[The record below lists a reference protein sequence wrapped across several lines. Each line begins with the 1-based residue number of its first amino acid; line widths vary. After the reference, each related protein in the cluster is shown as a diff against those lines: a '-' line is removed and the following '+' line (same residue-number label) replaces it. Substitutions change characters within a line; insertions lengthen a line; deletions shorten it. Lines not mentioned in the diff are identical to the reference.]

1 MSGPVPDV
9 HGPAAVATGSDLQS
23 RLVMA
28 PHIGDAD
35 AVTNTGLISSHEDE
49 KLFQAPCEKKDEK
62 ALYADTTCSPAD
74 GADDGDDGDDGRV
87 ATEDE
92 VRDLLH
98 VVDRIPVRLWVACLA
113 GILERFVWYGATAP
127 LRE

>member
-1 MSGPVPDV
+1 MSGLVLDV
-9 HGPAAVATGSDLQS
+9 HGSAGTTAEPGAQL

-28 PHIGDAD
+28 PPAGEAD
-35 AVTNTGLISSHEDE
+35 GVTNHALISSFIEAE
-49 KLFQAPCEKKDEK
+49 KHSEALGERNEKPPSSD
-62 ALYADTTCSPAD
+62 ANYSLPAD
-74 GADDGDDGDDGRV
+74 DDDDDDRV
-87 ATEDE
+87 ATEGE

-98 VVDRIPVRLWVACLA
+98 VVDRIPARLWVACLA

>member
-9 HGPAAVATGSDLQS
+9 HGSAETTAEPGVQP

-28 PHIGDAD
+28 LPVGDTD
-35 AVTNTGLISSHEDE
+35 GVTNHALISSFKEAE
-49 KLFQAPCEKKDEK
+49 KHPEKHSEPPSEK
-62 ALYADTTCSPAD
+62 NDQTSSDATYSSTA
-74 GADDGDDGDDGRV
+74 DGDDDRV
-87 ATEDE
+87 ATEGE
-92 VRDLLH
+92 VHDLLH
-98 VVDRIPVRLWVACLA
+98 VVDKIPVRLWVACLA

>member
-1 MSGPVPDV
+1 MSGLVLDV
-9 HGPAAVATGSDLQS
+9 HGSAGMTAEPGAQL

-28 PHIGDAD
+28 PPAGEAD
-35 AVTNTGLISSHEDE
+35 GVTNHALISSFIEAE
-49 KLFQAPCEKKDEK
+49 KHSEALGEKNEK
-62 ALYADTTCSPAD
+62 PPSSDANYSLPA
-74 GADDGDDGDDGRV
+74 ADDDDDRV
-87 ATEDE
+87 ATEGE

-98 VVDRIPVRLWVACLA
+98 VVDRIPARLWVACLA